1 MPGASRT
8 VVFNAPIEKVFE
20 VITDYDHYPEFLTE
34 VKKTKQVDRK
44 GNEVSIQ
51 YEVDLMKTI
60 KYTVRMREEK
70 PTKLSWSF
78 VEGEWMKDN
87 KGSWLLEAQGPNQ
100 TKATYTVEVALGP
113 LVPKT
118 VVNTLVDSSLPK
130 MLDSFKKRIESR

>member
-8 VVFNAPIEKVFE
+8 ITINAPIEKVFE
-20 VITDYDHYPEFLTE
+20 VITDYDRYPEFLTE

-70 PTKLSWSF
+70 PTKLTWSF

-87 KGSWLLEAQGPNQ
+87 KGSWLLESQGPGQ

-113 LVPKT
+113 LVPKA